1 MIKDKGKGTVP
12 RGTVPSFLG
21 NYPLKFK
28 KFKKRDS
35 PNRDSPFITLLN
47 KGQSLIKYQKKEKFW
62 SSPYF
67 YAFIN
72 LSELNIH
79 SSDTPTSAKIA
90 RNIVATPNA
99 PKIKIIIFKIKA
111 SPIFS

>member
-1 MIKDKGKGTVP
+1 MFDDRVIVIDKEKGTVP
-12 RGTVPSFLG
+12 IGTVPVVSTNF
-21 NYPLKFK
+21 FK
-28 KFKKRDS
+28 K
-35 PNRDSPFITLLN
+35 I
-47 KGQSLIKYQKKEKFW
+47 QSLIKYQKKEKFW
-62 SSPYF
+62 SSPFF